1 MIKTNEI
8 VAVKVLGLESG
19 EANLEDIR
27 HEINILRDCNHP
39 NIVKYYG
46 SYHHNNNLWV
56 RLDVL

>member
-1 MIKTNEI
+1 M
-8 VAVKVLGLESG
+8 KVLGLESG